1 MKVYLVCYDIADDAL
16 REEVSTILGE
26 YGERV
31 QRSVFEV
38 ALRMDTDLDRLR
50 GRLRT
55 VLGDTPEVRLYRLC
69 ENCRG
74 ESFTLLDEPIAVFP
88 STIIV

>member
-1 MKVYLVCYDIADDAL
+1 MKYLVCYDIADDDV
-16 REEVSTILGE
+16 REDVANVLGE

-38 ALRMDTDLDRLR
+38 IVRSEAELARLQQRLAEALRAEPELR
-50 GRLRT
+50 F
-55 VLGDTPEVRLYRLC
+55 YRLC
-69 ENCRG
+69 ERCRAESRTLRG
-74 ESFTLLDEPIAVFP
+74 ERVAAFP